1 VRSLSKR
8 IGKHLGVDLPIILGL
23 STKIWQA
30 LAGLVSLT
38 FVARFL
44 SPQEQG
50 IYFTFN
56 SVLNLQVFFELGLG
70 FVLLQFASHEKA
82 SLRWNELGMLDGDL
96 LALSRLGSLV
106 KISAKWYLAA
116 SLILFLVLTPVGT
129 MLFVSQSAKIEGIG
143 WLTPWVL
150 LVIFTSGCMLINPFY
165 SVIEGTGK
173 ISEIALLRLSQEFL
187 SALLLWWALHARLGL
202 LSACIYQGCRFLL
215 GSTWL
220 LARYGRVLW
229 TLAGQS
235 GKEEISWSQ
244 EIFPLQW
251 KIALSWIGGYLAT
264 QLFNPVIF
272 AFDGPVAAGR
282 MGMSLNIT
290 NGMSNAVLTWI
301 STKAALFGPLVA
313 RKQYHDL
320 DRLFFKALKQCFTL
334 AIVASLG
341 VFVCILIIHR
351 VPNPFNARII
361 SPVQWAFLLAATLGN
376 ILTAAL
382 ATYLRSHKKEPLLIV
397 SLVGGTAVLVSTLVF
412 GKIFGTTGILAG
424 YTLIVL
430 VTCCW
435 SARIFSRSRALW
447 HK

>member
-1 VRSLSKR
+1 VRRLSKS
-8 IGKHLGVDLPIILGL
+8 IGKNLGVDLPIVLGL

-82 SLRWNELGMLDGDL
+82 SLQWNELGMLDGDL

-116 SLILFLVLTPVGT
+116 SVILFLVLTPVGT
-129 MLFVSQSAKIEGIG
+129 MLFVSQSAKIAGIA

-173 ISEIALLRLSQEFL
+173 IAEIALLRMSQEL
-187 SALLLWWALHARLGL
+187 VSALLLWWALHARLGL
-202 LSACIYQGCRFLL
+202 LSACVYQGCRFVI
-215 GSTWL
+215 GSVWL
-220 LARYGRVLW
+220 STRYGRILW
-229 TLAGQS
+229 GLAGKS
-235 GKEEISWSQ
+235 GEERISWSQ

-272 AFDGPVAAGR
+272 AYDGPVAAGR
-282 MGMSLNIT
+282 MGMSLNVT

-313 RKQYHDL
+313 RKDYANL
-320 DRLFFKALKQCFTL
+320 DRLFFKALKQCLVL
-334 AIVASLG
+334 AIVAALG
-341 VFVCILIIHR
+341 VFIGILFLHR
-351 VPNPFNARII
+351 IPNPFSARVL
-361 SPVQWAFLLAATLGN
+361 SPTQWGFLLISTLGN
-376 ILTAAL
+376 VLTAAL
-382 ATYLRSHKKEPLLIV
+382 ATYLRSHKKEPLLAV
-397 SLVGGTAVLVSTLVF
+397 SLVGGAATLLSTLVL
-412 GKIFGTTGILAG
+412 GKCFGTTGVLAG
-424 YTLIVL
+424 YTLIVV

-435 SARIFSRSRALW
+435 SARIFSKSRALW

>member
-1 VRSLSKR
+1 VRSLAETLCK
-8 IGKHLGVDLPIILGL
+8 KLGVDLPIFLGL

-50 IYFTFN
+50 IYFTFS

-82 SLRWNELGMLDGDL
+82 SLQWNELGMLDGDL

-129 MLFVSQSAKIEGIG
+129 MLFVSQSSKIAGIG

-173 ISEIALLRLSQEFL
+173 ISEIALLRLLQELL
-187 SALLLWWALHARLGL
+187 SALLLWWALRAGLGL
-202 LSACIYQGCRFLL
+202 LSACVYQGCRFVV
-215 GSTWL
+215 GSVWL

-229 TLAGQS
+229 ALAGES
-235 GKEEISWSQ
+235 GQEPISWSQ

-282 MGMSLNIT
+282 MGMSLNVT

-301 STKAALFGPLVA
+301 TTKAALFGPFVA
-313 RKQYHDL
+313 KKDYKGL
-320 DRLFFKALKQCFTL
+320 DRLFFKALRQCLIL
-334 AIVASLG
+334 AVVAALG
-341 VFVCILIIHR
+341 VFVGILVIHR
-351 VPNPFNARII
+351 IPNSFNTRVLLPF
-361 SPVQWAFLLAATLGN
+361 QWAFLLVSTLGN

-382 ATYLRSHKKEPLLIV
+382 ATYLRSHKKEPFLLV
-397 SLVGGTAVLVSTLVF
+397 SLAGGVATLVSTLVL
-412 GKIFGTTGILAG
+412 GKFYGTTGILIG
-424 YTLIVL
+424 YTVIVL
-430 VTCCW
+430 ATCCW
-435 SARIFSRSRALW
+435 STRIFLRSRVLW

>member
-1 VRSLSKR
+1 
-8 IGKHLGVDLPIILGL
+8 LPIILGL

-38 FVARFL
+38 LVARFL

-50 IYFTFN
+50 IYFTFS

-82 SLRWNELGMLDGDL
+82 SLQWNESRMLDGDL

-129 MLFVSQSAKIEGIG
+129 MLFVSQSAKIEGIA
-143 WLTPWVL
+143 WLTPWLL
-150 LVIFTSGCMLINPFY
+150 LVIFTAGCMLINPFY
-165 SVIEGTGK
+165 SIIEGTGK
-173 ISEIALLRLSQEFL
+173 ISEIALLRMVQELL
-187 SALLLWWALHARLGL
+187 SALLLWWALRARLGL
-202 LSACIYQGCRFLL
+202 LSACIYQGCRFVL
-215 GSTWL
+215 GSAWL
-220 LARYGRVLW
+220 LTRYGRVLW

-235 GKEEISWSQ
+235 GKERISWSQ

-272 AFDGPVAAGR
+272 AYVGPVAAGR
-282 MGMSLNIT
+282 MGMSLSVT

-313 RKQYHDL
+313 RKDYKNL
-320 DRLFFKALKQCFTL
+320 DRLFFRALKQCLIL
-334 AIVASLG
+334 AIVAALA
-341 VFVCILIIHR
+341 VFIGILILNR
-351 VPNPFNARII
+351 VTNPFIARVL
-361 SPVQWAFLLAATLGN
+361 SPYQWAFLLISTLGN
-376 ILTAAL
+376 ILTSAL
-382 ATYLRSHKKEPLLIV
+382 ATYLRSHKKEPLLLLSII
-397 SLVGGTAVLVSTLVF
+397 GGTATLVSTLVL
-412 GKIFGTTGILAG
+412 GKFYGTTGILAG
-424 YTLIVL
+424 YTLIV
-430 VTCCW
+430 TATSYW
-435 SARIFSRSRALW
+435 AARIFSRSRARW